1 MQDIEGFIKQFGK
14 TALMYGSSFLQ
25 FVFVVAF
32 LYQNT
37 SITSPINQTHPLS
50 WYCILLQSK
59 SNQLMLF

>member
-25 FVFVVAF
+25 FVFVVVF

-37 SITSPINQTHPLS
+37 SITSPH
-50 WYCILLQSK
+50 
-59 SNQLMLF
+59 